1 MSLSASSSVIV
12 RLPLSAMLAASALL
26 AFAPSALSAS
36 AANAQDGP
44 ASSAKDLTSL
54 EKSVSDF
61 IHYVLIGKADLA
73 ESSAQAALSADATDA
88 DLAQVVD
95 GAGLAERLDKAI
107 SRSRSMGGVADLAAQ
122 LESRVEGG
130 RQSMARDPKRIAESI
145 GMLRGTL
152 RERMIADE
160 RLMAAGEYAV
170 PQLLKVVVDS
180 TDSAL
185 ELEATKRIVGLK
197 RQAVLPLSLALVNL
211 DANSQRK
218 VVAMLADIGW
228 PTAIPFILEVGASP
242 SSPESLR
249 EACNAAF
256 AQLNGSA
263 KDVSAQFTALARRFF
278 DRDDSLIPNPTDTL
292 NNVWSYDASEGG
304 FAGLQAT
311 AVSTAIFCDD
321 MAKLLAR
328 RALAADPSNTS
339 ALAVFIAAD
348 LRRENTLGSDAD
360 RGRYSPQFFATTA
373 GPSVCNEVLAL
384 AIDSK
389 DTALV
394 RDAIDVLAQTAGGAK
409 LVAASGRAPIL
420 EALRY
425 SDRRVRLDAALAIA
439 GSNPGQSFPGDFTV
453 VPTLASAVSGV
464 DSSRAVVVGGSIEER
479 QAIEQQLGS
488 AGFASIGGAAAAS
501 GFEALELEVIRA
513 NGVDLVVLRGSLD
526 TIQEGVARVRASG
539 ATAATPIVAIAAAAD
554 GASVRSAF
562 AGNRSV
568 VVWTDGGTSDSFRG
582 AAALAISRT
591 SGEAFDEAEGAEYAM
606 RAAEALRA
614 VAVGRNPVFD
624 LADAEPALLRALST
638 RQGGLRMMV
647 AEVLALIGSP
657 AAQSALVDAA
667 ISATGGEQIALCD
680 FAALAARRS
689 GASADERQLAALRGV
704 IANSEGEV
712 ADAAGRLYGS
722 LDAGS
727 AEAVKLITRD

>member
-1 MSLSASSSVIV
+1 
-12 RLPLSAMLAASALL
+12 
-26 AFAPSALSAS
+26 
-36 AANAQDGP
+36 
-44 ASSAKDLTSL
+44 
-54 EKSVSDF
+54 
-61 IHYVLIGKADLA
+61 
-73 ESSAQAALSADATDA
+73 
-88 DLAQVVD
+88 
-95 GAGLAERLDKAI
+95 
-107 SRSRSMGGVADLAAQ
+107 
-122 LESRVEGG
+122 
-130 RQSMARDPKRIAESI
+130 
-145 GMLRGTL
+145 
-152 RERMIADE
+152 
-160 RLMAAGEYAV
+160 
-170 PQLLKVVVDS
+170 
-180 TDSAL
+180 
-185 ELEATKRIVGLK
+185 
-197 RQAVLPLSLALVNL
+197 
-211 DANSQRK
+211 
-218 VVAMLADIGW
+218 
-228 PTAIPFILEVGASP
+228 
-242 SSPESLR
+242 
-249 EACNAAF
+249 
-256 AQLNGSA
+256 
-263 KDVSAQFTALARRFF
+263 
-278 DRDDSLIPNPTDTL
+278 
-292 NNVWSYDASEGG
+292 
-304 FAGLQAT
+304 
-311 AVSTAIFCDD
+311 
-321 MAKLLAR
+321 
-328 RALAADPSNTS
+328 
-339 ALAVFIAAD
+339 VFIAAD

-373 GPSVCNEVLAL
+373 GPSACNEVLAL

>member
-1 MSLSASSSVIV
+1 
-12 RLPLSAMLAASALL
+12 
-26 AFAPSALSAS
+26 
-36 AANAQDGP
+36 
-44 ASSAKDLTSL
+44 
-54 EKSVSDF
+54 
-61 IHYVLIGKADLA
+61 VLIGKADLA

-453 VPTLASAVSGV
+453 VPTLASAV

>member
-36 AANAQDGP
+36 AAIAQDGS

-328 RALAADPSNTS
+328 RALAADPANTS

-439 GSNPGQSFPGDFTV
+439 GSNPAQSFPSDFTV

-488 AGFASIGGAAAAS
+488 AGFASIGGAAAS

-568 VVWTDGGTSDSFRG
+568 VVWTEGGTSDSFRG
-582 AAALAISRT
+582 AATLAISRT